1 MLEKLLKIIKPTA
14 KTAKKSVNNAI
25 NQISKNFYFSEL
37 IQSDTALRLGI
48 NNMPNLQHQKNLI
61 EATKKLWQPTRDLLG
76 KVMLVSSGY
85 RSPALN
91 DAVGGS
97 DSSAHSV
104 GFAIDFTAPSFG
116 DTRKIAEFLVK
127 ELKRNNIKFDQ
138 LILEFP
144 DSPSSWIHLGYKS
157 QTGQQ
162 RGQVLTAKRID
173 GKTRYL
179 SGLV

>member
-1 MLEKLLKIIKPTA
+1 MLNKILQIIKPKNPIDKIT
-14 KTAKKSVNNAI
+14 
-25 NQISKNFYFSEL
+25 QNFYYSEL
-37 IQSDTALRLGI
+37 IHSAVALRLGI
-48 NNMPNLQHQKNLI
+48 SNIPNAQHQKNLI

-76 KVMLVSSGY
+76 KSMLISSGY
-85 RSPALN
+85 RSPELN

-97 DSSAHSV
+97 DSSAHSI
-104 GFAIDFTAPSFG
+104 GFAIDFTSPSFG
-116 DTRKIAEFLVK
+116 NTRKIAEFLVK
-127 ELKRNNIKFDQ
+127 ELNRKKIKFDQ

-162 RGQVLTAKRID
+162 RGQVLTAKKID

-179 SGLV
+179 TGLV

>member
-1 MLEKLLKIIKPTA
+1 MLKKILNVIKPSAKTNKIDPTLKI
-14 KTAKKSVNNAI
+14 S
-25 NQISKNFYFSEL
+25 QNFYMSEL
-37 IQSDTALRLGI
+37 IQSSVALRLGI
-48 NNMPNLQHQKNLI
+48 DNTPTPEYQKNLI
-61 EATKKLWQPTRDLLG
+61 EATKKLWQPTRNLLG
-76 KVMLVSSGY
+76 KSMLISSGY
-85 RSPALN
+85 RSPKLN

-97 DSSAHSV
+97 DSSAHSF

-157 QTGQQ
+157 QKGEQ
-162 RGQVLTAKRID
+162 RGQVLTAKKID
-173 GKTRYL
+173 GRTRYL
-179 SGLV
+179 TGLV